1 MPTVE
6 PSAERLQ
13 QFATEKSDDSA
24 IVMINLLRY
33 RDRAQYPPG
42 AAAHPCSGRE
52 AYRRYAAAVTP
63 MITDVGGKVLWS
75 GSVQRTLIGPEDE
88 AWDDAILV
96 EYPSRRAFLA
106 MISQA
111 NYLEAAEHRT
121 AALADSRLIASVSP
135 AGLL

>member
-1 MPTVE
+1 MPTIE
-6 PSAERLQ
+6 PSAEHLQ
-13 QFATEKSDDSA
+13 QFLAEKSDDSA

-42 AAAHPCSGRE
+42 AAARPCSGRD

-63 MITDVGGKVLWS
+63 MIAELGAKVLWS

-96 EYPSRRAFLA
+96 EYPSRKAFFT

-111 NYLEAAEHRT
+111 SYLEAAEHRT
-121 AALADSRLIASVSP
+121 AALADSRLIATVSP
-135 AGLL
+135 AGLF